1 MDSNQTTRAR
11 QVLLSQLMRH
21 KLTINFMLMFFI
33 FALTGVNSSN
43 DDGVVKR
50 RPIHRALIRDLV
62 LLAAWNKTEVAMLAR
77 GFLRCSVSTLAGVAM
92 LAVSLSPASA
102 LTLVAPSLEQPFAS
116 SQIEKVWWCR
126 WGCGWGWRGPGP
138 GWGPAAVAGGVV
150 AGTVAGAAI
159 AGSPAY
165 AGPPVYAGGPCWRRW
180 IGPYGRVH
188 WRRVC

>member
-1 MDSNQTTRAR
+1 M
-11 QVLLSQLMRH
+11 
-21 KLTINFMLMFFI
+21 
-33 FALTGVNSSN
+33 SS
-43 DDGVVKR
+43 
-50 RPIHRALIRDLV
+50 
-62 LLAAWNKTEVAMLAR
+62 R

-126 WGCGWGWRGPGP
+126 WGCGWAWRGP

-159 AGSPAY
+159 AGSAAY
-165 AGPPVYAGGPCWRRW
+165 AAPPVYYGPCWRRW
-180 IGPYGRVH
+180 IGPYGRVR